1 MNNPEQNKE
10 TCFHC
15 GLPLPAAA
23 NYPVLFPDASH
34 GTCCRGCQAVAQL
47 IVDSGNA
54 DYYQHRTEFPSTATL
69 QDPDQILRQLRL
81 YDLPEIQ
88 RSFVKA
94 GAGDVREAALILEGI
109 VCAACIWLNERHLLQ
124 LPGVQAVEINYSTR
138 RARVQWDNSKIQLSE
153 ILQAIRDIGYSAHP
167 FDPQQQEQVFMRE
180 RATSQRR
187 LAIAGLG
194 MMQVMMYAIS
204 TYIAEPG
211 TMTWDIEA
219 LMRWASLMLTMPV
232 VFYSAW
238 PFFQG
243 AWRDLRRRRLG
254 MDVPVALGIGAAFLA
269 SLWATL
275 THSGEVYFDSITMFV
290 FFLLAG
296 RYLEMGVR
304 RKSAAAVEALA
315 KLIPAVATRFCD
327 YPAQQKTE
335 VVPVSQLVAGDVLMI
350 KPGEAIPA
358 DGLVLTGSSEADESL
373 LTGESRALPKIP
385 GDRLVGGA
393 INVSSP
399 LLMRVEKVGADTL
412 LSGILRL
419 LDRAQAEKPRIA
431 LLADRFASWFVFA
444 LLVIAA
450 AIALIWLVV
459 DPSRAFWITVSV
471 LVVTCPCALGLATPA
486 ALTAATGRLTRM
498 GLLITRGH
506 ALETLAKVSHVIFDK
521 TGTLTL
527 GRPVLLDTITLG
539 SASAARCRALASAL
553 EGMSEHPIARAL
565 HDSGALSMPVEN
577 AANQTGLGLEGCID
591 GRRYRLGRPEFVA
604 QLHGQAV
611 PAHLE
616 FQDGQ
621 TQVAL
626 GDEHG
631 WLCLFLL
638 GDQLRSDAVQAVLR
652 LRQLGV
658 EVSLLSG
665 DGTATVRRV
674 AERLG
679 IAHYAGQLLPQDKL
693 QRLRDLQQQ
702 GEIVAMVG
710 DGVND
715 APVLAAAQVS
725 IAMGQGAEVAQASAD
740 MVMMTGQ
747 LERLA
752 DAIIVARR
760 TAGVI
765 RQNLVWAVLYN
776 LVAIPA
782 AALGFVTPW
791 MAGIGMSF
799 SSLLVVLNA
808 LRLSYVRREITVA
821 VVAPILTPAALA
833 AGGR

>member
-1 MNNPEQNKE
+1 M
-10 TCFHC
+10 
-15 GLPLPAAA
+15 
-23 NYPVLFPDASH
+23 
-34 GTCCRGCQAVAQL
+34 

-54 DYYQHRTEFPSTATL
+54 DYYRHRTAFPPTAIQ
-69 QDPDQILRQLRL
+69 QDPLQILQQLQL
-81 YDLPEIQ
+81 FDLPEIQ

-94 GAGDVREAALILEGI
+94 GTGDVREAALILEGI
-109 VCAACIWLNERHLLQ
+109 VCAACIWLNERHLMQ
-124 LPGVQAVEINYSTR
+124 LPGVLAVEINYSTR
-138 RARVQWDNSKIQLSE
+138 RARVQWDNSKIQLSA

-180 RATSQRR
+180 RASSQRR

-204 TYIAEPG
+204 TYVADPG

-219 LMRWASLMLTMPV
+219 LMRWASLMMTIPV

-243 AWRDLRRRRLG
+243 AWRDLRRRYLG

-275 THSGEVYFDSITMFV
+275 THSGEVYFDSISMFV

-327 YPAQQKTE
+327 YPAQQNTE
-335 VVPVSQLVAGDVLMI
+335 VVPVSQLAAGDVLMI

-358 DGLVLTGSSEADESL
+358 DGVVLTGNSEADESL
-373 LTGESRALPKIP
+373 LTGESRALAKAP

-431 LLADRFASWFVFA
+431 MLADRFAAWFVFA

-450 AIALIWLVV
+450 AIALAWIAV
-459 DPSRAFWITVSV
+459 DASRAFWITVSV

-527 GRPVLLDTITLG
+527 GRPVLLDTIPLG
-539 SASAARCRALASAL
+539 AVPAARCRALASAL

-565 HDSGALSMPVEN
+565 HDADALPV
-577 AANQTGLGLEGCID
+577 QVQDVSSLTGQGLEGSFD
-591 GRRYRLGRPEFVA
+591 GLRMRLGRPEFVA
-604 QLHGQAV
+604 QLHGQPLPAQLAV
-611 PAHLE
+611 RDDQSL
-616 FQDGQ
+616 
-621 TQVAL
+621 VAL
-626 GDEHG
+626 GDAQG
-631 WLCLFLL
+631 WLCVFIL
-638 GDQLRSDAVQAVLR
+638 GDQLRADAMQAVDR
-652 LRQLGV
+652 LKHLGV
-658 EVSLLSG
+658 QVSLLSG
-665 DGTATVRRV
+665 DGTAVVRRV

-693 QRLRDLQQQ
+693 QHLRDLQQQ

-765 RQNLVWAVLYN
+765 RQNLVWAAIYN
-776 LVAIPA
+776 LIAIPA
-782 AALGFVTPW
+782 AALGLVTPW

-808 LRLSYVRREITVA
+808 LRLSYVRPEIAVPVA
-821 VVAPILTPAALA
+821 APIMTPAALA
-833 AGGR
+833 AEGR